1 MTFKVICRKDVV
13 YKNNTSPLCLFFFHN
28 GRKKSVGL
36 GISVNQKYWDA
47 AKQRISTEC
56 PNRDE
61 IQFQIAT
68 KVKEYE
74 KKIQRL
80 EALEIPITFETLF
93 NNNGQRFNI
102 TVGDYF
108 EQIIERL
115 EKVEKYGSASKHKV
129 TLSLMRQFR
138 SVDIHFN
145 QIDLNYLREFEIF
158 LRQRHNQNNSIAT
171 KFSVLKAVYNKALSE
186 NVFIA
191 KSHPFNQF

>member
-80 EALEIPITFETLF
+80 KALEIPITFETLF

-138 SVDIHFN
+138 SGNIVQKVNVELFV
-145 QIDLNYLREFEIF
+145 YLTAGIWRGP
-158 LRQRHNQNNSIAT
+158 RT
-171 KFSVLKAVYNKALSE
+171 K
-186 NVFIA
+186 
-191 KSHPFNQF
+191 